1 MRPRISSSHFNTHPR
16 TLASH
21 TQCGIACSL
30 PVGCTPSQHC
40 FTLWRPCPGA
50 HAHSCAYAPTRACP
64 RALVYACAHTH
75 MHPCKHAPMH
85 SCIFAQSMAN
95 ARSRCHRRASTYVRL
110 RVRSCCCSLAL
121 PSVISGAWVLG
132 RVPVHVLG
140 PMSWHYAGN
149 MRADVLADFHDGD
162 AATRSL

>member
-1 MRPRISSSHFNTHPR
+1 MHYAPTHIILPFQHAPTRSCISYT
-16 TLASH
+16 
-21 TQCGIACSL
+21 I
-30 PVGCTPSQHC
+30 
-40 FTLWRPCPGA
+40 A

-95 ARSRCHRRASTYVRL
+95 ARSRCHRRASTYVLACDFGRL
-110 RVRSCCCSLAL
+110 RLRSCCCSVAL

-140 PMSWHYAGN
+140 PMSWHAGN
-149 MRADVLADFHDGD
+149 ARADVLADLRDGN
-162 AATRSL
+162 AATRSP